1 MLCVRAP
8 GNARFLQSFKVFC
21 MLPFELNRL
30 PKLLIASGVASA
42 LSSACATLPAPDSN
56 TVAAAALAATAVAT
70 SAPENSAPAAASPLP
85 AAPNGS
91 ARSGS
96 SVPAVAAAA
105 AAAAAAVVA
114 NQQKPFAEVVKDA
127 KETPGYFNIYTK
139 EEKIWIEIK
148 PDQFDQPFFLQVNRT
163 RGIGERDPF
172 ISPML
177 RSYIVEFHRLGTNV
191 QMLAKNTHFFAKE
204 GSPLARAVR
213 ESTSDSL
220 LGAVPVVSQPHPER
234 KSILIEANALLLV
247 DLPSGS
253 SALEAA
259 YRIPYSFDS
268 RNSSFTG
275 TQSTPDLTGFSVSA
289 HYSAPKIAPTP
300 AMGGAPAFH
309 AAPPAHLEDGR
320 SLFLGYYYSFARLPE
335 PMQPRAADDRI
346 GHFVSRRLDFSSD
359 SSAFPEVYY
368 VNRWRLEKQDP
379 AAELSEPKKP
389 IVYWLDRN
397 IPEKYRETVKE
408 GILEWNKAFEKIGFK
423 DAIRVEIQPDNA
435 DFTSTD
441 ARHAS
446 VRWVVRDEAGALAIG
461 PRRVDPRTGEILD
474 ADIEIEEAW
483 TRVPRRQASE
493 QFVPRSATHA
503 RTDLSICDYGDAAM
517 DEMTFAMDVL
527 AARGEIDPNGPEA
540 EKFVLATLKDV
551 VTHEMGHTLGLQHN
565 FRASTIFTQ
574 KQLADRNFTHEHGI
588 AGSVMDYNAINLALQ
603 EEPQGDYVMHSIGPY
618 DYWAIEYAYKPIPPA
633 EEKQELARIA
643 GRSGEPQL
651 AFANDV
657 DAGFGGAAEGMDPQ
671 VNRRDLG
678 SEPLEYA
685 ARRLKL
691 TRELWERLQSRQLQP
706 GESYEML
713 RRNFLSGLTQFGNA
727 GMVSAK
733 YVGGVVYVRDHAG
746 SGRDPFT
753 PVPAEKQRAALRLIS
768 SGLFSVDSFR
778 LRPDFVRRLTVDQFD
793 RFREDVGPS
802 AISPDIALTSR
813 MLSVQRAVLDQL
825 MSDAVATRIAEGE
838 YRQTKA
844 NSGFRLS
851 ELYDT
856 LQDSIWSELKSGREI
871 TSFRRN
877 LQREHLR
884 RVTAALL
891 RPSQSVQAD
900 ARSLQRENAKQLLSQ
915 IKAAKL
921 NAALSKE
928 ARAHLAECENTLEQA
943 IKAPV
948 VRSGV

>member
-1 MLCVRAP
+1 
-8 GNARFLQSFKVFC
+8 

-30 PKLLIASGVASA
+30 PKLLLTSGIAAA
-42 LSSACATLPAPDSN
+42 LSSACATLPTPDSS
-56 TVAAAALAATAVAT
+56 TLAAAAVAASAAVTAET
-70 SAPENSAPAAASPLP
+70 GNTAPAAASGPP

-91 ARSGS
+91 VRSS
-96 SVPAVAAAA
+96 SNAPAVAAAA
-105 AAAAAAVVA
+105 AAAAAAAVA
-114 NQQKPFAEVVKDA
+114 SQQKPFAEVVKDA
-127 KETPGYFNIYTK
+127 KETPGYLNIYSK

-148 PDQFDQPFFLQVNRT
+148 PDQFDQPLFLQVNRT
-163 RGIGERDPF
+163 HGIGERDPF
-172 ISPML
+172 TSPML
-177 RSYIVEFHRLGTNV
+177 RSYIVEFHRLGNNV

-204 GSPLARAVR
+204 GTPLARAVR

-220 LGAVPVVSQPHPER
+220 LGAVPVLSQPHPER
-234 KSILIEANALLLV
+234 KSVLIDANALLLV

-253 SALEAA
+253 TALEAA

-275 TQSTPDLTGFSVSA
+275 THSTPDLVGFAVSA
-289 HYSAPKIAPTP
+289 HYSTPKLAPSP
-300 AMGGAPAFH
+300 AMGAASASH
-309 AAPPAHLEDGR
+309 ASPPAHLEDGR

-335 PMQPRAADDRI
+335 PMPARAADDRL

-359 SSAFPEVYY
+359 STAFPEVYY

-379 AAELSEPKKP
+379 DAVFSEPKKP

-423 DAIRVEIQPDNA
+423 DAIRVEVQPENT
-435 DFTSTD
+435 DFTTSD

-446 VRWVVRDEAGALAIG
+446 VRWVVRDEPGALAIG

-474 ADIEIEEAW
+474 ADIEIEEGW

-493 QFVPRSATHA
+493 QFAPRSATLA
-503 RTDLSICDYGDAAM
+503 RTDLSICNYGDVAM
-517 DEMTFAMDVL
+517 DEMAFAMDVL
-527 AARGEIDPNGPEA
+527 VARGEIDPNGPEA

-551 VTHEMGHTLGLQHN
+551 VTHEVGHTLGLQHN
-565 FRASTIFTQ
+565 FRASTIFSQ
-574 KQLADRNFTHEHGI
+574 KQLLDPNFTREHGI

-603 EEPQGDYVMHSIGPY
+603 DEPQGDYVMHSIGPY
-618 DYWAIEYAYKPIPPA
+618 DYWAIEYAYKPIAPA

-685 ARRLKL
+685 TRRLKL
-691 TRELWERLQSRQLQP
+691 TRELWERLQGRQLKP
-706 GESYEML
+706 GESYQML
-713 RRNFLSGLTQFGNA
+713 RRNFLAGLTQFGNA

-768 SGLFSVDSFR
+768 EGLFSVDSFR

-793 RFREDVGPS
+793 RFRDDVGPS

-813 MLSVQRAVLDQL
+813 MLSVQRAVLDQM
-825 MSDAVATRIAEGE
+825 MSDVVATRLAEGE
-838 YRQTKA
+838 YRQTKG

-884 RVTAALL
+884 RVTGALL
-891 RPSQSVQAD
+891 RPSPSVQAD
-900 ARSLQRENAKQLLSQ
+900 ARALQRENAKQLLAQ
-915 IKAAKL
+915 IRSAKSRAAM
-921 NAALSKE
+921 SKE

-943 IKAPV
+943 LKAPMQRV
-948 VRSGV
+948 GV